1 MDPKSTLRKWD
12 NGPLVIEGVLTTLNE
27 DGTVNVAPMGPRIT
41 DDSRWML
48 LRPFQTSRS
57 FANIMRSGEAVFHIT
72 DDVLLM
78 ARAAIGKLK
87 PLPAMVAVPSSEC
100 CRLADT
106 CRWFLLKV
114 DSTDLSAD
122 RAELTMRVATEGR
135 VHDFRGFNRAKHAVI
150 EAAILST
157 RVGILSRD
165 DIESQLVP
173 LHSWVKK
180 TGGPREQDALDVL
193 VNYLHEYWG
202 GAGVAKERQD
212 ECSAS

>member
-1 MDPKSTLRKWD
+1 MAPEDMTRSWD
-12 NGPLVIEGVLTTLNE
+12 NGPLIIEGVLTTLNE
-27 DGTVNVAPMGPRIT
+27 DGTVNIAPMGPRVAF
-41 DDSRWML
+41 DSRMML

-57 FANIMRSGEAVFHIT
+57 FGNIMRSGEAVFHIT

-78 ARAAIGKLK
+78 ARAAIGKLT
-87 PLPAMVAVPSSEC
+87 PRPEVEAVPSSGC
-100 CRLADT
+100 YRLVDT

-135 VHDFRGFNRAKHAVI
+135 IREFAGFNRAKHAVI
-150 EAAILST
+150 EAAILAT
-157 RVGILSRD
+157 RVGILSRE
-165 DIESQLVP
+165 DIERQLVP

-180 TGGPREQDALDVL
+180 TGGPREHDALEIL
-193 VNYLHEYWG
+193 VNYLHECWNGAG
-202 GAGVAKERQD
+202 GAKEQQD